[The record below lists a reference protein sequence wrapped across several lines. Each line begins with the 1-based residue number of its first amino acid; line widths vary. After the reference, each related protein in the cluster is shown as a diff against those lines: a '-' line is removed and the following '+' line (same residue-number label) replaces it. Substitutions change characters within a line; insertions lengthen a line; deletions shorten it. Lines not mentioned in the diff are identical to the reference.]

1 MKKYTLIFG
10 LLLSLLLT
18 GCQSEEYSAANA
30 GSPVISDN
38 NEGESAVSD
47 DDQPEQST
55 DTDSSV
61 ISDNSGEESAV
72 SDDDQPEQST
82 DTDSSVISDNSEEES
97 AVSNDDQSE
106 PSTGFQKYDEQI
118 SKYADRL
125 PAEYEEGIPDKMIY
139 CVMTDIEKMMI
150 THMTYYNTTEEKT
163 DIYTDAEGER
173 HILIE
178 RLLIDDDTEIAFE
191 DGTEASKA
199 DLEPGIPVLVES
211 DYTLESNPGQVH
223 CIKIVILK

>member
-30 GSPVISDN
+30 GSPVVSDN
-38 NEGESAVSD
+38 NG
-47 DDQPEQST
+47 
-55 DTDSSV
+55 
-61 ISDNSGEESAV
+61 G
-72 SDDDQPEQST
+72 
-82 DTDSSVISDNSEEES
+82 ES
-97 AVSNDDQSE
+97 AVSNDDQSK

-139 CVMTDIEKMMI
+139 CVMTDIDKMMI
-150 THMTYYNTTEEKT
+150 THKTYYTTEEKRA
-163 DIYTDAEGER
+163 IYTDAEGER
-173 HILIE
+173 HIDIE
-178 RLLIDDDTEIAFE
+178 RLFIDDDTEVAFE

-199 DLEPGIPVLVES
+199 DLEPGTPVLVES
-211 DYTLESNPGQVH
+211 DYKLESNSASLH
-223 CIKIVILK
+223 CTKIVILK